1 MKPMNLSYRILVWLY
16 ICPSENSTSRWTKL
30 FRLGISIV
38 FAMIFALLFAG
49 SAVFCQQNVF
59 TNLEIALFGIL
70 QMISAAALIHLF
82 FTAHVLRHEF
92 IYIFRSL
99 QQIYEQGKSNE
110 KKNPF
115 LTWLLSIFVSETES
129 RQFLETADKRA
140 ERIVKRFIYAFVI
153 GLNLVILI
161 LSVLHVLMASLGYV
175 ATFQN
180 YKPFKFT

>member
-38 FAMIFALLFAG
+38 LAIIFALLFIG
-49 SAVFCQQNVF
+49 SAVFCQQNVY

-99 QQIYEQGKSNE
+99 QQIYDQGKSNE
-110 KKNPF
+110 KKKHIFNANPF
-115 LTWLLSIFVSETES
+115 LFQKKYPDNSWKRLINVPNVLLNVLSTHLLLVSIWLF
-129 RQFLETADKRA
+129 
-140 ERIVKRFIYAFVI
+140 
-153 GLNLVILI
+153 
-161 LSVLHVLMASLGYV
+161 
-175 ATFQN
+175 
-180 YKPFKFT
+180 